1 MSETRAAQSESA
13 KTGSFHGAEPE
24 PASRAQL
31 TRWLV
36 RVTRPVLAPLAAS
49 TLVRLVDQLAGL
61 ALFGLAMAGV
71 LTWASQGTG
80 GLLRLVGFLAV
91 LSLAKALCRYLEQL
105 LGHLVAFKALE
116 LLRVET
122 FAALWPQAPAVLAGS
137 RSGDL
142 LQRLTKDVDR
152 VEVFFAHTF
161 APAVTAVLTP
171 LVATLAVGGL
181 VSWPLA
187 GVMALGL
194 ALTLVLVPVLGAGPA
209 ARDATR
215 TAQLRGSLTHEVT
228 DSVQGVT
235 EVTGYGLQG
244 DRVARSRAL
253 ADQLC
258 ASGRSIGRVEA
269 LRLTVSLVVMLA
281 TALAVAVLGHS
292 LGVGV
297 PALAAVLVVALRS
310 FAATKAVQDF
320 LTDLDASFASAGRL
334 WLIVHTPPAVNDPV
348 RPEVVPDG
356 QLGVVWQD
364 VTFRYGDGVG
374 NGARA
379 ALDAV
384 SCEAAAGQHTCIVGS
399 SGAGKSTLVQMALRY
414 ADPQRGEVLLGGVD
428 VCHLELAALRQAVT
442 LVPQRPFFFAGSV
455 AANLR
460 LAKPDAS
467 DEELRSVCEHA
478 CIDEHVDS
486 LPLGF
491 GTDVGE
497 LASRWSGGQR
507 ARLALARALLTPARV
522 FIVDEYT
529 ANLDGELAAE
539 VSASLRR
546 ARPGATLI
554 EITHR
559 VSSSLRAD
567 RVLVMEDGRCV
578 QAGVPVELAEAG
590 GLYARML
597 GREADAVSRA

>member
-1 MSETRAAQSESA
+1 MSEAHTTASASTVPAAGPAGSA
-13 KTGSFHGAEPE
+13 AVGRG
-24 PASRAQL
+24 RL

-36 RVTRPVLAPLAAS
+36 QVTRPVLTPLAAS
-49 TLVRLVDQLAGL
+49 TLARLVDQLAGL
-61 ALFGLAMAGV
+61 ALFGLAMAAV
-71 LTWASQGTG
+71 LSWASSGTG
-80 GLLRLVGFLAV
+80 GLGRLVGVMVA
-91 LSLAKALCRYLEQL
+91 LSLVKAVCRYLEQF

-194 ALTLVLVPVLGAGPA
+194 GLSLFVVPFLGAGPA
-209 ARDATR
+209 ARAATR
-215 TAQLRGSLTHEVT
+215 TASLRGRLTHEVT

-235 EVTGYGLQG
+235 EVTGYGLQD
-244 DRVARSRAL
+244 DRVARGRAL
-253 ADQLC
+253 ADELG
-258 ASGRSIGRVEA
+258 ASGRVVARVEA
-269 LRLTVSLVVMLA
+269 LRLTISRTVMLA
-281 TALAVAVLGHS
+281 TALGVAILGHS

-297 PALAAVLVVALRS
+297 PALGAVVVVALRS
-310 FAATKAVQDF
+310 FAATGAVQDF

-334 WLIVHTPPAVNDPV
+334 WLLVHTQPAVLDP
-348 RPEVVPDG
+348 PEAREIPDG
-356 QLGVVWQD
+356 PLPVVWRD

-374 NGARA
+374 AGDAT
-379 ALDAV
+379 ALDEV
-384 SCEAAAGQHTCIVGS
+384 SCEAPAGQHTCIVGS
-399 SGAGKSTLVQMALRY
+399 SGAGKSTLIQMALRY
-414 ADPQRGEVLLGGVD
+414 EDPQGGAVLLGGVD
-428 VCHLELAALRQAVT
+428 ASQVRLAALRRAVA

-455 AANLR
+455 ASNLR
-460 LAKPDAS
+460 LARLDAS
-467 DEELRSVCEHA
+467 DEEIRSVCEQAH
-478 CIDEHVDS
+478 ISEHVDG
-486 LPLGF
+486 LPLGY

-546 ARPGATLI
+546 ARPHATLI

-559 VSSSLRAD
+559 VSSSLGAD

-578 QAGVPVELAEAG
+578 QAGVPGELATADG
-590 GLYARML
+590 PYARML
-597 GREADAVSRA
+597 SREADAVSGV